1 MKDWNFQVN
10 TSPEEISKKLESS
23 LGDRNR
29 FVFKTSREKIDSV
42 KFKIRKR
49 LLLAFEVN
57 VQNNI
62 IVNGTILRRE
72 PNTATNVEI
81 SFTHHPLAK
90 LLMYGHVILGLGLLA
105 GIIFE
110 LNSSSYVYLVVA
122 ILLITGIL
130 TGMHLKS
137 NFNKNVEDYKKLIGE
152 ILETKTLK

>member
-29 FVFKTSREKIDSV
+29 FVFKTSREKIDSI

-62 IVNGTILRRE
+62 IVNGRILRRE
-72 PNTATNVEI
+72 PNTATNVKI

-110 LNSSSYVYLVVA
+110 INRSSYAYLVVG

-152 ILETKTLK
+152 ILEPKTLK